1 MSIVIE
7 PKEIDEELGKFI
19 DASFETYAQKHGIT
33 CNYEDF
39 SFVAKDGDTIV
50 GTINGHSYY
59 NSVNISDLIVS
70 EEYRGQDIGTMLVK
84 KVEDEYRARNME
96 YICLTTYAFQARE
109 FYEKLGYEV
118 EYVRKSKNEKLT
130 KYFLIKYDI

>member
-1 MSIVIE
+1 MAIEIV
-7 PKEIDEELGKFI
+7 PKEIDDELGRFI
-19 DASFETYAQKHGIT
+19 DESFEAYARKNEVT

-39 SFVAKDGDTIV
+39 SFVAKDGDKIV

-59 NSVNISDLIVS
+59 NSVHISDLIVS
-70 EEYRGQDIGTMLVK
+70 EECRGQDIGSMLVR
-84 KVEDEYRARNME
+84 KVEDKYKGRNME

-118 EYVRKSKNEKLT
+118 EYVRKSRNEKLT